1 MSLFSMRG
9 YSSTRQVICA
19 TGWIIAWIALAST
32 WTATAVVAEPA
43 TSQPATS
50 RPASQPSELVVAL
63 LQMAPAGSD
72 REANL
77 VKADRFC
84 RDAAARGAD
93 IALMPEMWSIGYGG
107 FNEKK
112 PDAREVF
119 KAKAVPIDSPWV
131 QHFSRLAKELRMAI
145 AVTYLQEWDGAPRNA
160 VTLFDRHGKEVLTY
174 AKVHT
179 CDFAPMEAS
188 TTPGTDFYV
197 AEMDTQVGPV
207 RVGAM
212 ICFDREQPESARILM
227 LKGAELILVPNAC
240 ELEEL
245 RLDQFKIRAWE
256 NVVDVAMA
264 NYPKPS
270 NNGHSVAYDS
280 SGKCRVIADEQEGLH
295 LASFDLAGL
304 REVRSETIWGGA
316 YRRPH
321 RYSQLLSL
329 EQQDIWR
336 RSDAFGKPFNPSQR

>member
-1 MSLFSMRG
+1 MFSMPRQCV
-9 YSSTRQVICA
+9 THQVICA
-19 TGWIIAWIALAST
+19 TGWTIVWISLAFV
-32 WTATAVVAEPA
+32 WTASAVVAEQPA
-43 TSQPATS
+43 ATS

-77 VKADRFC
+77 TKADRFC

-93 IALMPEMWSIGYGG
+93 IALMPEMWSVGYCG
-107 FNEKK
+107 FDQKQ
-112 PDAREVF
+112 PGAREAF
-119 KAKAVPIDSPWV
+119 QAMAVGTGSPWV
-131 QHFSRLAKELRMAI
+131 QHFSRLARELRMAI
-145 AVTYLQEWDGAPRNA
+145 AVTYLQAWDGAPRNA
-160 VTLFDRHGKEVLTY
+160 VTLFDRHGKEMFTY

-197 AEMDTQVGPV
+197 AEMDTRVGSV
-207 RVGAM
+207 KVGAM

-256 NVVDVAMA
+256 NVLDVAMA
-264 NYPKPS
+264 NYPKPN

-295 LASFDLAGL
+295 LASFDLAQL
-304 REVRSETIWGGA
+304 RKARSESIWGGA

-321 RYSQLLSL
+321 RYRQLLSL
-329 EQQDIWR
+329 EQEDIWHR
-336 RSDAFGKPFNPSQR
+336 NDAFGKPFDPSQR